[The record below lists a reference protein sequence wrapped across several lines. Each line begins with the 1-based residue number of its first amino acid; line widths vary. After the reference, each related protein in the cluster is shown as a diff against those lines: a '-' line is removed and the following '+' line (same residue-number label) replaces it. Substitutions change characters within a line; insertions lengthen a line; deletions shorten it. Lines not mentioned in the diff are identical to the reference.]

1 MGDRLL
7 VRAGSRL
14 LGLIQLHEA
23 GADMGHGLLR
33 LCGTSLRRGLL
44 LRPLAG
50 GGRLLRP
57 AGAGP
62 VGEVDDGGASGGLRL
77 CQRTID
83 PRERAQERLLF
94 FPPRRL
100 RRERFLSFARHTTIF
115 AIQVSRYLLVSMSIQ
130 KSNLSTVHTYCHTP
144 HSQGHWPSGAETAG
158 HGQRSHCHSANALSA
173 SMWVLWKDLGWSE
186 ASGTG
191 PGLRPRFVPWTLAL
205 G

>member
-23 GADMGHGLLR
+23 GADMGHRFLR
-33 LCGTSLRRGLL
+33 LRTPLRRGLL

-62 VGEVDDGGASGGLRL
+62 VGEVDDGRTGGGLRL
-77 CQRTID
+77 RERTIN

-100 RRERFLSFARHTTIF
+100 RRERFLSFARHPTIF
-115 AIQVSRYLLVSMSIQ
+115 AFQDSRYLLVSMPIQ
-130 KSNLSTVHTYCHTP
+130 KSNLSIVHTYRMVTLHTP
-144 HSQGHWPSGAETAG
+144 RVTCHPALFPCWSWSMVTLPFCQCPPRLHVGDLETMEG
-158 HGQRSHCHSANALSA
+158 
-173 SMWVLWKDLGWSE
+173 
-186 ASGTG
+186 
-191 PGLRPRFVPWTLAL
+191 
-205 G
+205 